1 MRLKRFKWISR
12 ANACRTDPIDWS
24 GGKCGFKRWDP
35 GSIVGFPEVFSF
47 KVLHL
52 FAQKCV
58 QKFEF
63 GQEWFWQ
70 KETLQNKKVPRASD
84 LAQINI
90 SIIIDVN
97 ASCRQAVNMQLSRC
111 RQAAFHRLPGFIQ
124 AITTDNWT
132 KTANK
137 YQYLHRSILWV
148 SNTSDHSWGR
158 EIWVSG
164 LCSPPLVECAIR
176 ELVFKKKMCSSYQ
189 YYPFPPQL

>member
-1 MRLKRFKWISR
+1 MLKRFQWISR

-52 FAQKCV
+52 FAQRCV

-63 GQEWFWQ
+63 CQEWFWQ
-70 KETLQNKKVPRASD
+70 KETSQNKKSPEGQRFSPY
-84 LAQINI
+84 QHQYHHIG
-90 SIIIDVN
+90 VN
-97 ASCRQAVNMQLSRC
+97 ASCCQAVNMLLSSC

-137 YQYLHRSILWV
+137 YRYLHGSWV
-148 SNTSDHSWGR
+148 H
-158 EIWVSG
+158 
-164 LCSPPLVECAIR
+164 
-176 ELVFKKKMCSSYQ
+176 
-189 YYPFPPQL
+189 